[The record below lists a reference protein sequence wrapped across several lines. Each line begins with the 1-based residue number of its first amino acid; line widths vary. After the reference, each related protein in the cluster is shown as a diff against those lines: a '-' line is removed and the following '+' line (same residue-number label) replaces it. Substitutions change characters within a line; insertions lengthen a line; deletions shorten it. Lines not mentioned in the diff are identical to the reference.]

1 MCGIAGIFYF
11 DGTRVGPD
19 LIQTM
24 CQKLVHRGPDDSGIY
39 IESNIGLGHR
49 RLSIIDLSSKAR
61 QPMFNENETVILVF
75 NGEIYNFVELRDSLI
90 RLGHRFQSKTDSEVI
105 IHLYEDYGVG
115 CLEYLEGMFAF
126 VIWDKKKR
134 QLFLARDRLGKKP
147 LYYSLSK
154 NRIVFA
160 SEINAL
166 KTISDIDF
174 SIDFEAL
181 DLYLEYQFI
190 PSPWTIYKGIRKVH
204 PAHYILVDP
213 KKFSTKQYWD
223 VNYCK
228 KLNISFP
235 QAVEEAEE
243 KIQQAVKKRMIS
255 DVPLG
260 ALLSGG
266 VDSSIVVYFMSKLS
280 NGSVRTFS
288 AGFKEESFNELP
300 YAQKVSQT
308 CKTQHYE
315 LIVTSNIQNDLPKI
329 VSQYGEP
336 FADKSMVPSYY
347 ICQEARQHVTVALTG
362 DGGDELCL
370 GYDKYKLRRAIKTY
384 MKLPVKLRMKFLGS
398 VGFLLNK
405 SSLKQKIIRSVM
417 PEYKVLS
424 WDDFWWEHFKLK
436 LYNEEFRKNLNS
448 GFGQERIGNFI
459 SKMDISACESEE
471 KLLWADIHNY
481 LPDDLLVKMDVASM
495 AHSLEVRSPFLDH
508 KVIEFFAQIPLKYK
522 LYKGESKYILKKIAE
537 KYLPAEVIY
546 RKKMGFGMPVSQWV
560 KEDFLG
566 LLHNYV
572 VENMA
577 LWDLFSKD
585 YFFKVLYQHKKGLAN
600 HGQRIWAML
609 VLGIWLK
616 ESFKSNKR

>member
-11 DGTRVGPD
+11 DGTEVGHD

-24 CQKLVHRGPDDSGIY
+24 CQKLVHRGPDDFGIY
-39 IESNIGLGHR
+39 IEPNIGLGHR
-49 RLSIIDLSSKAR
+49 RLSIIDLSSKAK
-61 QPMFNENETVILVF
+61 QPMFNEDKTVILVF
-75 NGEIYNFVELRDSLI
+75 NGEIYNFAELRNNLI
-90 RLGHRFQSKTDSEVI
+90 ELGHYFQSQTDSEVI
-105 IHLYEDYGVG
+105 IHLYEDYGVD
-115 CLEYLEGMFAF
+115 CLQYLEGMFAF
-126 VIWDKKKR
+126 GIWDKKKH
-134 QLFLARDRLGKKP
+134 QLFLVRDRLGKKP

-174 SIDFEAL
+174 SVDFEAL

-190 PSPWTIYKGIRKVH
+190 PSPWTIYKGIRKLH
-204 PAHYILVDP
+204 PAHYILVDS
-213 KKFSTKQYWD
+213 KKFTTKQYWD

-235 QAVEEAEE
+235 EAVEEAEE
-243 KIQQAVKKRMIS
+243 KIQQAVRKRMIS

-266 VDSSIVVYFMSKLS
+266 VDSSLVVYFMSKLS
-280 NGSVRTFS
+280 NTPIKTFS

-300 YAQKVSQT
+300 YAEKVSQT
-308 CKTQHYE
+308 CQTQHYE

-336 FADKSMVPSYY
+336 FADKSMVPTYY
-347 ICQEARQHVTVALTG
+347 ICQEARQYVTVALTG

-370 GYDKYKLRRAIKTY
+370 GYDKYKLTRAIKSY
-384 MKLPVKLRMKFLGS
+384 MKLPIKLRMKFSGAVNFS
-398 VGFLLNK
+398 LNK
-405 SSLKQKIIRSVM
+405 LLLRQKIIRNVI

-424 WDDFWWEHFKLK
+424 WNDFWWEHFKEK
-436 LYNEEFRKNLNS
+436 LYNEQFKKNLNS
-448 GFGQERIGNFI
+448 SFRQERIRNFI
-459 SKMDISACESEE
+459 SNMNISAYESEE

-481 LPDDLLVKMDVASM
+481 LPDDLLVKIDIASM
-495 AHSLEVRSPFLDH
+495 AHSLEIRSPFLDH
-508 KVIEFFAQIPLKYK
+508 KLIEFFAQIPLEYK

-537 KYLPAEVIY
+537 KYLLAEVIY
-546 RKKMGFGMPVSQWV
+546 RKKKGFAMPVSEWV
-560 KEDFLG
+560 KKDFLD
-566 LLHNYV
+566 LIHNYV
-572 VENMA
+572 IGNRS
-577 LWDLFSKD
+577 LWDLFSQE
-585 YFFKVLYQHKKGLAN
+585 YFCKIFQQHKRGLVD

-616 ESFKSNKR
+616 ESFKFNKQ

>member
-1 MCGIAGIFYF
+1 MCGIAGMFYF
-11 DGTRVGPD
+11 DGTGVRHD

-24 CQKLVHRGPDDSGIY
+24 CQKLIHRGPDDFGIY
-39 IESNIGLGHR
+39 TEGNVGLGHR
-49 RLSIIDLSSKAR
+49 RLSIIDLSSEAK
-61 QPMFNENETVILVF
+61 QPMFNEDRTVVLVF
-75 NGEIYNFVELRDSLI
+75 NGEIYNFTELRDNLVQ
-90 RLGHRFQSKTDSEVI
+90 LGHHFQSRTDSEVI

-115 CLEYLEGMFAF
+115 CLQYLEGMFAF
-126 VIWDKKKR
+126 GIWDKKKH

-190 PSPWTIYKGIRKVH
+190 PSPWTIYRGIRKLR
-204 PAHYILVDP
+204 PAHYILLNS

-235 QAVEEAEE
+235 EAVEEAEE

-266 VDSSIVVYFMSKLS
+266 VDSSIVVYFMSKLL
-280 NGSVRTFS
+280 NDSVKTFS

-308 CKTQHYE
+308 CQTQHHE

-329 VSQYGEP
+329 VLQYGEP

-370 GYDKYKLRRAIKTY
+370 GYDKYKLIRAIKTY
-384 MKLPVKLRMKFLGS
+384 MKLSVKLRMKFLGL
-398 VGFLLNK
+398 VDFFLNK
-405 SSLKQKIIRSVM
+405 LLLREKIIRNIM

-424 WDDFWWEHFKLK
+424 WDDFWWEYFKEK
-436 LYNEEFRKNLNS
+436 LYNQGFKKSLNS
-448 GFGQERIGNFI
+448 SFKQERIRNLI
-459 SKMDISACESEE
+459 SNMDISASESEE

-481 LPDDLLVKMDVASM
+481 LPDDLLVKIDVASM
-495 AHSLEVRSPFLDH
+495 AHSLEIRSPFLDH
-508 KVIEFFAQIPLKYK
+508 KLIEFFAQIPLEYK
-522 LYKGESKYILKKIAE
+522 LYNGESKYILKKIAE
-537 KYLPAEVIY
+537 KYIPAEVIY
-546 RKKMGFGMPVSQWV
+546 RRKQGFAMPVSEWV
-560 KEDFLG
+560 RKDFLD
-566 LLHNYV
+566 LVHNYV
-572 VENMA
+572 IENRFF
-577 LWDLFSKD
+577 WDLFSKE
-585 YFFKVLYQHKKGLAN
+585 YFCKIFQQHKKGLVD
-600 HGQRIWAML
+600 HGLRIWVML

-616 ESFKSNKR
+616 ESLKFDKK

>member
-11 DGTRVGPD
+11 DGTGVGLD
-19 LIQTM
+19 LIQMM
-24 CQKLVHRGPDDSGIY
+24 CQKLVHRGPDDFGIY
-39 IESNIGLGHR
+39 TEDNIGLGHR
-49 RLSIIDLSSKAR
+49 RLSIIDLSSKAK
-61 QPMFNENETVILVF
+61 QPMFNENKTVVLVF
-75 NGEIYNFVELRDSLI
+75 NGEIYNFTELRDNLI

-105 IHLYEDYGVG
+105 IHLYEDYGVD
-115 CLEYLEGMFAF
+115 CLQYLEGMFAF
-126 VIWDKKKR
+126 VIWDKKKH

-174 SIDFEAL
+174 SLDFEAL

-190 PSPWTIYKGIRKVH
+190 PSPWTIYKGIRKLH
-204 PAHYILVDP
+204 SAHYILVDS
-213 KKFSTKQYWD
+213 KKFDTKQYWD

-235 QAVEEAEE
+235 EAVEEAEE

-280 NGSVRTFS
+280 NSSVKTFS

-308 CKTQHYE
+308 CQTQHYE
-315 LIVTSNIQNDLPKI
+315 LIVTPNIQNDLPKI

-347 ICQEARQHVTVALTG
+347 ICQEARQHVIVALTG

-370 GYDKYKLRRAIKTY
+370 GYDKYKLTKAIKTY
-384 MKLPVKLRMKFLGS
+384 TKLPLRLRMKFLEWGNF
-398 VGFLLNK
+398 FLNGL
-405 SSLKQKIIRSVM
+405 LLRQKIIRNVM

-424 WDDFWWEHFKLK
+424 WDDFWWEHFKEK
-436 LYNEEFRKNLNS
+436 LYNEGFKKSLNS
-448 GFGQERIGNFI
+448 SFRQERIGNFI
-459 SKMDISACESEE
+459 SNMNISASESEE

-481 LPDDLLVKMDVASM
+481 LPDDLLVKIDVASM
-495 AHSLEVRSPFLDH
+495 AHSLEIRSPFLDH
-508 KVIEFFAQIPLKYK
+508 KLIEFFAQIPLKYK

-537 KYLPAEVIY
+537 KYLPTEVIY
-546 RKKMGFGMPVSQWV
+546 RKKKGFAMPVSQWV
-560 KEDFLG
+560 KEDFLD
-566 LLHNYV
+566 LVYSYV
-572 VENMA
+572 IENRS
-577 LWDLFSKD
+577 LWDLFSKE
-585 YFFKVLYQHKKGLAN
+585 YFSKILQHHKKGLVD

-616 ESFKSNKR
+616 ESFKFNKQ